1 MKYLKFILALM
12 IAALTMTPLILI
24 LHSRSGDLIIFCAGS
39 LFPALKEASL
49 NYKTFKGSKVNIILE
64 PSGSLTALRKVTD
77 LRRRCDILAIA
88 DYTLIT
94 KYMIPKYANFC
105 IIFAGNEMV
114 LAFTNKSK
122 YYGIINDENWIEILC
137 NKDIRFGFSNPN
149 EDPCGYRSLI
159 VLALAEKFYNKSV
172 FDVLISLNSNI
183 RAYFLKNGTVVIKVP
198 FNLRINTNRLIV
210 RSKSIDLLVLLKQG
224 VIDYAILYKSEAI
237 QWKLK
242 FIRLPPKLNLAYFN
256 ESNVYGMVKVILM
269 AETAKKKI
277 VKGEPILYGL
287 TIPYTALNRRQA
299 ISFIKFL
306 LGGNGRLI
314 LEGYGFTVLK
324 KPVIIGYVPK
334 ELEEG

>member
-1 MKYLKFILALM
+1 MKYLKFILALI
-12 IAALTMTPLILI
+12 IAALTMTSLILI

-39 LFPALKEASL
+39 LYSALKEASL
-49 NYKTFKGSKVNIILE
+49 NYKMSKGGRVNVILE
-64 PSGSLTALRKVTD
+64 PSGSVTALRKVTD
-77 LRRRCDILAIA
+77 LGKKCDVLALA

-94 KYMIPKYANFC
+94 RYMIPKYANFC
-105 IIFAGNEMV
+105 IVFAGNEMV
-114 LAFTNKSK
+114 LCFTNKSK
-122 YYGIINDENWIEILC
+122 YHDIINGENWMEILYS
-137 NKDIRFGFSNPN
+137 KDVKFGFSNPN

-159 VLALAEKFYNKSV
+159 VLALAEKFYGKPI
-172 FDVLISLNSNI
+172 FDILIGSNSNI
-183 RAYFLKNGTVVIKVP
+183 KAYFLKNDTVVIKVP
-198 FNLRINTNRLIV
+198 SNLKINTSKLIV
-210 RSKSIDLLVLLKQG
+210 RSKSIDLLVLLKQS

-277 VKGEPILYGL
+277 VKGKPILYGL

-314 LEGYGFTVLK
+314 LERYGFTVLK
-324 KPVIIGYVPK
+324 KLIIIGYVPK